1 MIKQLRIKDYILID
15 ELTANFEVP
24 EGGYKNGDAFGHFA
38 FGVESMDE
46 FTKKLHS
53 LGYEYLYEPF
63 YMHEAGS
70 KIAFIK
76 DPDNKVKNLIFHLI
90 HDISSA
96 IILYSPAQKKYIPHR
111 DLKKT
116 FIAYNT
122 LSFSNAVF
130 CVQGFIIAII

>member
-1 MIKQLRIKDYILID
+1 MKFLHVMIRVKDVDKSLEFYTKLFDMNLVRTIKLDDSVLYFLSDEDGQTQI

-38 FGVESMDE
+38 FGVKSMDE

-63 YMHEAGS
+63 YLYEAGS

-76 DPDNKVKNLIFHLI
+76 DPDNNEIE
-90 HDISSA
+90 
-96 IILYSPAQKKYIPHR
+96 IIE
-111 DLKKT
+111 D
-116 FIAYNT
+116 
-122 LSFSNAVF
+122 
-130 CVQGFIIAII
+130 